1 MTTPTYTYLIKNNW
15 KNHFYKF
22 FHKEVSAITLYRWET
37 IKNSSTFRWDLHNS
51 TWILWD
57 EEMANELLN
66 NITLMTSDMEITIP
80 WLIKW
85 LISEAFYIVDEKI
98 SDSDLINFFCHVVAK
113 EDKEKKEINSFLSD
127 CVYQENNTT
136 FRLISKKITDREI
149 FLEKW
154 IWSDISCLIEV
165 IDNNIGRVHYV
176 VLDFINTR
184 MTVFGNN
191 ILFNIYEL
199 SIWNEINI

>member
-1 MTTPTYTYLIKNNW
+1 MTTPTYTYLIKENW
-15 KNHFYKF
+15 INKFYNF
-22 FHKEVSAITLYRWET
+22 LLKEVSAITLYKWET
-37 IKNSSTFRWDLHNS
+37 IKNTSSFRWDLHDI

-57 EEMANELLN
+57 EEISEELLN
-66 NITLMTSDMEITIP
+66 NISLMTSDIEVKIP
-80 WLIKW
+80 KIIRGL
-85 LISEAFYIVDEKI
+85 LFEALYILDEKL

-113 EDKEKKEINSFLSD
+113 EDTDKKEINSFLSD

-154 IWSDISCLIEV
+154 IWSNISCLIEV
-165 IDNNIGRVHYV
+165 VDNNIGRVHYV

-191 ILFNIYEL
+191 ILFNIYEV